1 MVQKSGVDRMECSD
15 RCLERH
21 YSEAATP
28 VEHEKS
34 MHTIGEPWDRGY
46 EAATQVTKDRFRT
59 VFTHEETCSEIK
71 KWLFISVKIMS
82 GIKCR
87 QFVFAH
93 YMQRYSRSLFI
104 CVNSRRVISCHTLF
118 LWEDL
123 QLEKPAVCFCINN
136 DTYKKSLFD
145 AVSRFSSTKSDLL

>member
-21 YSEAATP
+21 YPEAATP
-28 VEHEKS
+28 VEHEKCT
-34 MHTIGEPWDRGY
+34 HTIGDPWDGGY

-71 KWLFISVKIMS
+71 KWLFIAMQIVS
-82 GIKCR
+82 GIKSR
-87 QFVFAH
+87 QFVFVY
-93 YMQRYSRSLFI
+93 YMWGYSSSLFV
-104 CVNSRRVISCHTLF
+104 CVNSYRVISCHTLF

-123 QLEKPAVCFCINN
+123 QLEKLAVCFCTSN

-145 AVSRFSSTKSDLL
+145 AVSRFLSTKSDLI